1 MLAVV
6 KTPLRLR
13 TFPGYGY
20 FLAQGYTTWPEN
32 WNTSVIHSHRGPV
45 IPNSKMHG
53 CYNGIGLCRYFD
65 GKYELA
71 LEHFKKA
78 LTEDPHN
85 ASAILRS
92 ADAFG
97 VQRVH
102 IIPAPSGFHVSRPIS
117 KNAHRWLE
125 LKRHDAAEACADA
138 LEADGYRIYVASM
151 EGTVTPRELS
161 RESKVAVVFG
171 NEHSGPSP
179 AMRARAAGTYAIP
192 MSGFVESLNVS
203 VAAAITLQA
212 LTQDRPGE
220 LDDPAQAE
228 LIARWL
234 LNTVR
239 DGERVVRAQLGL
251 PIPDT
256 RYAAREGAGAA
267 ER

>member
-1 MLAVV
+1 MRRNDPRVVELDLVEHAPLPATSTEIIETLAPLV
-6 KTPLRLR
+6 TPERMERFREVAAGRL
-13 TFPGYGY
+13 
-20 FLAQGYTTWPEN
+20 A
-32 WNTSVIHSHRGPV
+32 SVAPV
-45 IPNSKMHG
+45 
-53 CYNGIGLCRYFD
+53 
-65 GKYELA
+65 
-71 LEHFKKA
+71 LESIA
-78 LTEDPHN
+78 DPHN